1 MSPAASRNDVSSHRL
16 VESSRRPVAARRPDL
31 PPATPGRL
39 PGAGDPANP
48 TPGSVEV
55 TPGTVS

>member
-1 MSPAASRNDVSSHRL
+1 MSPAASRNHVSSHRL
-16 VESSRRPVAARRPDL
+16 VESSRRPAAVSRPDL
-31 PPATPGRL
+31 SPATRGHL